1 MSHWFPVGGGVLQC
15 YSDDDGLADGNDCVY
30 LYPDLETA
38 LTGKWRS
45 GRMIGAVQAKV
56 TGVYLDRDE
65 LQIVSKKLV
74 DSEKDN
80 VYRLGM
86 SKLAGEFNQ

>member
-1 MSHWFPVGGGVLQC
+1 
-15 YSDDDGLADGNDCVY
+15 
-30 LYPDLETA
+30 
-38 LTGKWRS
+38 
-45 GRMIGAVQAKV
+45 MIGAVQAKV

-74 DSEKDN
+74 ESDKDN

-86 SKLAGEFNQ
+86 SKLDGEFNQ

>member
-1 MSHWFPVGGGVLQC
+1 
-15 YSDDDGLADGNDCVY
+15 
-30 LYPDLETA
+30 
-38 LTGKWRS
+38 
-45 GRMIGAVQAKV
+45 MIGAVQAKV

-80 VYRLGM
+80 VYRQGM
-86 SKLAGEFNQ
+86 SKFDGDFNP